1 MTDPRKRFSTK
12 DKDEMTRQEIWEE
25 IQLYLES
32 AGDGIE
38 ELEAVTETRP
48 DVEADESATEDRNTE
63 IQIATTK
70 AIAHLQTLQE
80 LHEEFR
86 SR

>member
-1 MTDPRKRFSTK
+1 MSDPNPRFSTK
-12 DKDEMTRQEIWEE
+12 NKEDMSKQELWEE
-25 IQLYLES
+25 IQLYLDTATDGVDELEDVTENRPDTKLNES
-32 AGDGIE
+32 A
-38 ELEAVTETRP
+38 A
-48 DVEADESATEDRNTE
+48 EDRNTD

-70 AIAHLQTLQE
+70 AITHLQTLQE